1 MVGKIWRTGIVGSEG
16 REALNIMPVFVMYET
31 FEICVILTQDFEK
44 LDQVDFSIAEISRL
58 TINKLYVALS
68 RTKGNLYLVK
78 KSVFDRV
85 KAKYLKG

>member
-1 MVGKIWRTGIVGSEG
+1 MQSEH
-16 REALNIMPVFVMYET
+16 ELIFSKSSDYT
-31 FEICVILTQDFEK
+31 FESVNWSYSKGDTMDEICVILTQDFEK